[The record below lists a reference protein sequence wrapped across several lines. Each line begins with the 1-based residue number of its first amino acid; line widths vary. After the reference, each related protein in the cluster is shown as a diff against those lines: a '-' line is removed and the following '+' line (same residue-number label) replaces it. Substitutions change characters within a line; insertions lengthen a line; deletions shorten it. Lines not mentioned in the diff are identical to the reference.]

1 MTKVVYLMGAGASFG
16 TPRGDKAIS
25 FSIKTPLPGGKELI
39 SHAQCANITTGL
51 PLVTEIPQRLR
62 YVANLLRTTPF
73 NQFRASQMGGISFD
87 NAKNILISELEW
99 LAKESSKHATIDTF
113 AKKLY
118 LTNKESDFYKVEK
131 LLSIYFVVEQ
141 HINRPDNRYD
151 TFLASV
157 LTKELMLPND
167 IAVLTWNYDSQFE
180 VAYREYNEHN
190 PRKIGMCSEYGNEYR
205 TCSNPQIF
213 KLNGTASFMELK
225 PVGEW
230 CNSDA
235 ESISTLP
242 IDVLLNKYLSNG
254 NHSMLTFA
262 WDNSRVEGSEN
273 SKWFWEQLQRKISDA
288 ECLIVI
294 GYTFP
299 YFNREVDR
307 RLFEMMPRLRQ
318 IYIQAPNAIDL
329 CNSVVPVLS
338 DTQIRGRNLDRNI
351 TPISNCEQFYIPPQL

>member
-1 MTKVVYLMGAGASFG
+1 MAKVVYLMGAGASFG

-73 NQFRASQMGGISFD
+73 TQFRASRIGNTSFD
-87 NAKNILISELEW
+87 IAKNILISDLEW

-118 LTNKESDFYKVEK
+118 LTNKESDFDKVEK

-157 LTKELMLPND
+157 LTKELMLPSD

-213 KLNGTASFMELK
+213 KLNGTASFMELN

-242 IDVLLNKYLSNG
+242 IDVLLNKYLSDG

-307 RLFEMMPRLRQ
+307 NLFEMMPRLRQ
-318 IYIQAPNAIDL
+318 IYVQAPNAIDL
-329 CNSVVPVLS
+329 CNSVIPVLS